1 MQISK
6 TVDRILVQ
14 NYLSTMSTI
23 SNNLTQ
29 GHYQVS
35 SGCSHDPFTVLGRH
49 KIDGEDG
56 ESVTL
61 FAPHLE
67 ELRIG
72 ADQQLMTRIE
82 NTDFFIWQGPSSD
95 VSEHYRLA
103 AVDKTGHGFEFFDPY
118 SFEVQ
123 IPEFD
128 LHLFSE
134 GKHWHAYRHL
144 GATHR
149 VVDGLPGVLFAT
161 WAPNAERVSVIGDFN
176 QWDGLRHQMRS
187 RGSSGVWELFIPE
200 LEPDTCYKF
209 EIRNRHSGAILEKT
223 DPYAQA
229 FEHRPRTASRIIARE
244 AYEWQDSSWMTT
256 RDQFDWQHKP
266 VSVYEVH
273 LGSWQRDEKGGFL
286 NYRDIAHRLVDYLQ
300 DLNFTHIE
308 LLPITEHPLD
318 DSWGYQVTGYYAP
331 TSRFGS
337 PEDFRYFV
345 DYLHQNE
352 IGVLL
357 DWVPAHFPKDQWA
370 LGEFDGTPLYEH
382 ADPRKG
388 EHRDWGTKIFNYGRS
403 EVKNFL
409 ISSALFWIEEFHID
423 GIRVDAV
430 ASMLY
435 LDYSREAGDWV
446 PNEYGGRENLEA
458 IEFLQ
463 HLNSVIGSNHPGV
476 LMVAE
481 ESTSWPQVSR
491 PTYLGGLGFSIKWNM
506 GWMHDTLDYM
516 SKDPV
521 YRHFHH
527 NKLTFGM
534 LYSFTEN
541 FMLPFSH
548 DEVVHGKG
556 SMIGKM
562 PGDRWQQF
570 ANLRLLYTYMYTYP
584 GKKLLFMGSELA
596 QFEEWNHHAQL
607 EMSYLNF
614 PDHAGIH
621 RIVGDL
627 NQLYRAEPVL
637 HGKDFSHEGF
647 EWIDCNDAQQSVV
660 SFMRKFGDEFAVII
674 LNFTPVTRDR
684 YRVGVPVAGRYT
696 ELFNSDSK
704 YYAGSD
710 VGNWGGIFSDSIPW
724 MGMRQSLSLS
734 IPPLAAVILKLEASE

>member
-1 MQISK
+1 
-6 TVDRILVQ
+6 
-14 NYLSTMSTI
+14 MSR
-23 SNNLTQ
+23 
-29 GHYQVS
+29 V
-35 SGCSHDPFTVLGRH
+35 
-49 KIDGEDG
+49 
-56 ESVTL
+56 
-61 FAPHLE
+61 
-67 ELRIG
+67 
-72 ADQQLMTRIE
+72 E
-82 NTDFFIWQGPSSD
+82 NSDFFVWQGAAD
-95 VSEHYRLA
+95 EVEEHYRFEAL
-103 AVDKTGHGFEFFDPY
+103 DKTGHRFEFYDPY
-118 SFEVQ
+118 SFTPQ

-128 LHLFSE
+128 LHVFSE

-144 GATHR
+144 GANHR
-149 VVDGLPGVLFAT
+149 VVDGVRGVLFAT

-200 LEPDTCYKF
+200 LEPETCYKF
-209 EIRNRHSGAILEKT
+209 EIRNRSSGAILEKT

-229 FEHRPRTASRIIARE
+229 FEHRPRTASKIVGTQT
-244 AYEWQDSSWMTT
+244 YEWQDERWLAA
-256 RDQFDWQHKP
+256 RDQFDWQHQP

-273 LGSWQRDEKGGFL
+273 LGSWQRDEQGEFL
-286 NYRDIAHRLVDYLQ
+286 NYRDIAHRLVDYIR

-357 DWVPAHFPKDQWA
+357 DWVPAHFPKDEWA
-370 LGEFDGTPLYEH
+370 LGEFDGSPLYEH

-388 EHRDWGTKIFNYGRS
+388 EHRDWGTKIFNFGRS

-409 ISSALFWIEEFHID
+409 ISSALYWIEEFHID

-435 LDYSREAGDWV
+435 LDYSREAGDWI

-458 IEFLQ
+458 IEFTQ

-476 LMVAE
+476 LMIAE

-491 PTYLGGLGFSIKWNM
+491 PTYLGGLGFSMKWNM

-516 SKDPV
+516 TKDPV

-527 NKLTFGM
+527 NNLTFGM

-570 ANLRLLYTYMYTYP
+570 ANLRLLYTYMYSYP

-596 QFEEWNHHAQL
+596 QFEEWNHHGQL
-607 EMSYLNF
+607 AMSYLNY
-614 PDHAGIH
+614 PDHAGVH
-621 RIVGDL
+621 RVVGDL
-627 NQLYRAEPVL
+627 NQLYRAEPAL
-637 HGKDFSHEGF
+637 HGKDFTHEGF
-647 EWIDCNDAQQSVV
+647 SWVDCNDSQQSIV
-660 SFMRKFGDEFAVII
+660 SFMRHCGDEFVVVI
-674 LNFTPVTRDR
+674 LNFTPVVRHR

-710 VGNWGGIFSDSIPW
+710 VGNYGGLYSDSIPW
-724 MGMRQSLSLS
+724 MGMGQSVSLSV
-734 IPPLAAVILKLEASE
+734 PPLAGVMLKLEMPE